1 MRDGDLVAAVVE
13 GDPAALAAAYDQFA
27 PALYGY
33 CRSLLSEPADA
44 AGAVRDTFVVA
55 EVKLPL
61 LRDPSRLRP
70 WLYAVA
76 RNECRRRLHGDG
88 AAVPLTDDE
97 FGAGEATAD
106 LGLAL
111 EQAQQREMVSSAL
124 AGLDP
129 GDREIVELSLR
140 HEFYGADLA
149 DALGVPRNQAQALTT
164 RARTRFEAA
173 LGALMVARSSLGSCQ
188 ELSWILGDW
197 DGELTGPLRKQVRR
211 HISTC
216 EICGE
221 HRRRQV
227 NPMALLSVLPEPV
240 LPESLQHEAL
250 SLLADTSPGAAQERA
265 EIAER
270 AEPFAAVRLPG
281 AAGPA
286 GGAPR
291 TRRVRARRRGTG
303 RGVRDVRRRGHARG
317 EHPAPRVAPGQLRGR
332 VSRPVRAGGAR
343 GEHAGAVAVRAQ
355 EGAQQAW
362 GDRTGH
368 RHRVLRHRDRE
379 AWDVVQAGQ
388 PPLLGHA
395 FEVQADAAAHQFLAV
410 PDPDGHV
417 IVAIAYGHII
427 ELALS
432 DERHQFRRDPRDD
445 HRPAV
450 GRAVV
455 PSGLSLRLGSPDPRP
470 RGASPGGSRDDW

>member
-1 MRDGDLVAAVVE
+1 MRDGDLVAAVVA

-33 CRSLLSEPADA
+33 CRSLLREPADA

-88 AAVPLTDDE
+88 AAVSLTDDE

-111 EQAQQREMVSSAL
+111 EVAQQREMVSSAL
-124 AGLDP
+124 ARLEP
-129 GDREIVELSLR
+129 ADREIVELSLR

-149 DALGVPRNQAQALTT
+149 DALGVPRNQAHALTT
-164 RARTRFEAA
+164 RARTRFETA
-173 LGALMVARSSLGSCQ
+173 LGALMVARSSVGSCQ

-197 DGELTGPLRKQVRR
+197 DVELSAGLRKQVRR

-227 NPMALLSVLPEPV
+227 NPLALLSVLPESV

-250 SLLADTSPGAAQERA
+250 SLLADTSPDAAQERA

-270 AEPFAAVRLPG
+270 AEPFARSGFPVPLDPLVSRRGPAAFVP
-281 AAGPA
+281 AAGVLVA
-286 GGAPR
+286 VLAMFGGGAMLAASTLHHSSPPVSSAVPSAQAAPAVNTPGPSR
-291 TRRVRARRRGTG
+291 PGHKKAHGKHGASARDTGTMSFTPGTG
-303 RGVRDVRRRGHARG
+303 KSGKS
-317 EHPAPRVAPGQLRGR
+317 
-332 VSRPVRAGGAR
+332 SRPASHPSSAKPSKSKHTTPPTTTPPTTTPPTTTPPTTTPPTTDPPTTTPPTSGTNSGVLGTIIGWVGA
-343 GEHAGAVAVRAQ
+343 
-355 EGAQQAW
+355 
-362 GDRTGH
+362 
-368 RHRVLRHRDRE
+368 L
-379 AWDVVQAGQ
+379 
-388 PPLLGHA
+388 
-395 FEVQADAAAHQFLAV
+395 
-410 PDPDGHV
+410 
-417 IVAIAYGHII
+417 
-427 ELALS
+427 
-432 DERHQFRRDPRDD
+432 
-445 HRPAV
+445 
-450 GRAVV
+450 
-455 PSGLSLRLGSPDPRP
+455 
-470 RGASPGGSRDDW
+470 

>member
-1 MRDGDLVAAVVE
+1 MRDGDLVAAVVA

-33 CRSLLSEPADA
+33 CRSLLSEPASA

-88 AAVPLTDDE
+88 ASVPLTDDE

-111 EQAQQREMVSSAL
+111 QEAQHREMVSSAL

-129 GDREIVELSLR
+129 PDREIVELSLR

-164 RARTRFEAA
+164 RARTRFETA
-173 LGALMVARSSLGSCQ
+173 LGALMVARSSVGSCQ
-188 ELSWILGDW
+188 QLSWILGDW
-197 DGELTGPLRKQVRR
+197 DGELTATLRKQVRR
-211 HISTC
+211 HITTC

-227 NPMALLSVLPEPV
+227 NPLALLSVLPEPV

-250 SLLADTSPGAAQERA
+250 SLLADTSADAAQERA
-265 EIAER
+265 EIADR
-270 AEPFAAVRLPG
+270 AEPFTRSGFPVPLDPLAARRGPAAFVPAAGVVAAVFAMFG
-281 AAGPA
+281 
-286 GGAPR
+286 GGAMLAASTLHHATPPVSSAVPSAQAAPAVN
-291 TRRVRARRRGTG
+291 TPGPSPSGHKKAHGKHGATARGTG
-303 RGVRDVRRRGHARG
+303 TASHTPGTAKSGKASQPGSHPSSAKPSRSRHSTPPTTTPPTTPPPPAAPPTTTPPTTAPPTTTPPTSGSNGGVLATII
-317 EHPAPRVAPGQLRGR
+317 GR
-332 VSRPVRAGGAR
+332 
-343 GEHAGAVAVRAQ
+343 
-355 EGAQQAW
+355 
-362 GDRTGH
+362 
-368 RHRVLRHRDRE
+368 L
-379 AWDVVQAGQ
+379 
-388 PPLLGHA
+388 
-395 FEVQADAAAHQFLAV
+395 
-410 PDPDGHV
+410 
-417 IVAIAYGHII
+417 
-427 ELALS
+427 
-432 DERHQFRRDPRDD
+432 
-445 HRPAV
+445 
-450 GRAVV
+450 
-455 PSGLSLRLGSPDPRP
+455 
-470 RGASPGGSRDDW
+470 

>member
-1 MRDGDLVAAVVE
+1 MRDGDLVAAVVA

-88 AAVPLTDDE
+88 AAVRLTPDE
-97 FGAGEATAD
+97 YGDGEATAD

-111 EQAQQREMVSSAL
+111 VEAQQREMVSSAL
-124 AGLDP
+124 GGLDP
-129 GDREIVELSLR
+129 GDREIVELNLR

-164 RARTRFEAA
+164 RARTRFETA
-173 LGALMVARSSLGSCQ
+173 LGALMVARSSVGSCQ

-197 DGELTGPLRKQVRR
+197 DGELTAPLRKQVRR
-211 HISTC
+211 HVSTC

-227 NPMALLSVLPEPV
+227 NPLALLSVLPEPV

-250 SLLADTSPGAAQERA
+250 SLLADTSPDAAEERA
-265 EIAER
+265 VIADR
-270 AEPFAAVRLPG
+270 AEPFARSGFPAAFVPAAGVLVAVFAVFGGGAMLAANTLHHATPPVSSAVASAVPSAQAAPAVNTPKPSLSGHKKAHGKHGASAGGSGTPSYTPG
-281 AAGPA
+281 AGKS
-286 GGAPR
+286 GKS
-291 TRRVRARRRGTG
+291 
-303 RGVRDVRRRGHARG
+303 
-317 EHPAPRVAPGQLRGR
+317 
-332 VSRPVRAGGAR
+332 SRPVSHPSSAKPSKSKHTTPPTTSPPSSPTPSASSSSPSPTDSPTDSPTPSSGVLGTIIGWLGA
-343 GEHAGAVAVRAQ
+343 
-355 EGAQQAW
+355 
-362 GDRTGH
+362 
-368 RHRVLRHRDRE
+368 L
-379 AWDVVQAGQ
+379 
-388 PPLLGHA
+388 
-395 FEVQADAAAHQFLAV
+395 
-410 PDPDGHV
+410 
-417 IVAIAYGHII
+417 
-427 ELALS
+427 
-432 DERHQFRRDPRDD
+432 
-445 HRPAV
+445 
-450 GRAVV
+450 
-455 PSGLSLRLGSPDPRP
+455 
-470 RGASPGGSRDDW
+470 